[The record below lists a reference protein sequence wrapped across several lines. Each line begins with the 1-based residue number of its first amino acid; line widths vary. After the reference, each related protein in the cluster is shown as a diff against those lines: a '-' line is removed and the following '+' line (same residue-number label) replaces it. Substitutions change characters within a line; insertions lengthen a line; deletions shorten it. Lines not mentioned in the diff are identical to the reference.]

1 MNRYIVLQDRQM
13 SLEDKLIKVRQSLIS
28 LKGAGI
34 FVTLSQWEQ
43 QRNLQILMLQL
54 LPALSKLTKSEN

>member
-1 MNRYIVLQDRQM
+1 M

-28 LKGAGI
+28 LKEAGI